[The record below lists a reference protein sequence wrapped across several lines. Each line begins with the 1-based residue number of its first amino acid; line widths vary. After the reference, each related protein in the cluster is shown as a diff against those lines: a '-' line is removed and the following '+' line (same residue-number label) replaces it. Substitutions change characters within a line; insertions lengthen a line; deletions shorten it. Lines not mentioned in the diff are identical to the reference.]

1 MKNYPFL
8 NKYKISVWFIAV
20 FAVAHGQNSELANA
34 YYARRAY
41 AQAIP
46 IFEAALAKKN
56 NPGIKSKLANCY
68 RILSKPEKAL
78 PLYADIVKEDKP
90 AQKDLLH
97 YAEVLM
103 NVSRYEEA
111 KVWLKKFN
119 AGNPEDAQGK
129 LLLDNCDKI
138 KNIHPFFQNIAIT
151 PFTKNDNSDDNAPV
165 FFRNGIVYASD
176 RAQPFKLLKEKNP
189 ETGRD
194 FFALYY
200 SEPVNDTGFTEPRI
214 FSARL
219 TDLNRNTSNASF
231 TKAGERIYFCKNN
244 EESAKNGNYNMQIY
258 TAETVDSEH
267 WKNITRLGFCS
278 PESNYMYPA
287 ISPDGK
293 LLFFVTDKG
302 EGQGGLDI
310 YVTHKTKKGWSRPEN
325 LGAKVNTP
333 AHECFPFYS
342 GDNKLYFSSKG
353 HAGFGGYDIF
363 FTTYDS
369 VKQVWQIP
377 VNLGAPVNSAY
388 DDISISFSHDSIN
401 AGAFTSTRGGRGDDI
416 YFFKIIPDTSTL
428 PFKEMPKGFSMEADE
443 KKKKDEHRR

>member
-1 MKNYPFL
+1 MKYYPVS
-8 NKYKISVWFIAV
+8 NKFTISIWLVTVFTIAY
-20 FAVAHGQNSELANA
+20 GQNSELANT

-46 IFEAALAKKN
+46 IFEALLAKKN

-68 RILSKPEKAL
+68 RVLSKPEKAL
-78 PLYADIVKEDKP
+78 PLYAEIVKDDKT
-90 AQKDLLH
+90 AQKDILH

-111 KVWLKKFN
+111 KIWLKKFN
-119 AGNPEDAQGK
+119 SDNPYDLQGK
-129 LLLDNCDKI
+129 MLLDNCDKI
-138 KNIHPFFQNIAIT
+138 KNIHPFFKKIVVS

-189 ETGRD
+189 QTGRD

-219 TDLNRNTSNASF
+219 TELNRNTSNASF
-231 TKAGERIYFCKNN
+231 TKDSKRIYYCKNN

-258 TAETVDSEH
+258 TAETGDGEH
-267 WKNITRLGFCS
+267 WKNMTRLNFCS

-293 LLFFVTDKG
+293 LLFYVTDKG

-342 GDNKLYFSSKG
+342 SDNKLYFSSKG

-369 VKQVWQIP
+369 IKQDWKTPI
-377 VNLGAPVNSAY
+377 NLGAPVNSAY
-388 DDISISFSHDSIN
+388 DDISVSFSHDSIN
-401 AGAFTSTRGGRGDDI
+401 TGVFTSTRGGRGDDI
-416 YFFKIIPDTSTL
+416 YFFKVNSDTSGEPL
-428 PFKEMPKGFSMEADE
+428 KEMTKGFSIEADE
-443 KKKKDEHRR
+443 KKIKEEHR